1 MKTWIRVLKLDHLQL
16 NNLKILRCLKC
27 VNEIAILEKVR
38 KGIKKNLIK
47 SMKNSC
53 KSARLGL
60 VVKMKINIKGQE
72 TKDLK
77 INSSSVKEVLHELEI
92 NSTEV
97 VVKKDG
103 IIIHEDQLLTNEDEI
118 TVIKV
123 VFGG

>member
-1 MKTWIRVLKLDHLQL
+1 M
-16 NNLKILRCLKC
+16 
-27 VNEIAILEKVR
+27 E
-38 KGIKKNLIK
+38 
-47 SMKNSC
+47 
-53 KSARLGL
+53 
-60 VVKMKINIKGQE
+60 MKINIKGQE

-77 INSSSVKEVLHELEI
+77 INSSTVKDVLQELDI

-103 IIIHEDQLLTNEDEI
+103 IIIHEDHILNNEDEI